1 MKVIVCAV
9 YTNAYLLL
17 GIAFDPLGSRGA
29 KLGQSEAEVK
39 TVVLLKTKCSFDRPC
54 HKTLRLKRLLAVGH
68 DGDNVLLFGTLPG
81 TF

>member
-17 GIAFDPLGSRGA
+17 GIAFDPLGSRGV

-39 TVVLLKTKCSFDRPC
+39 TVVLLKTKCSFD
-54 HKTLRLKRLLAVGH
+54 
-68 DGDNVLLFGTLPG
+68 
-81 TF
+81 